1 MKVET
6 FLFKKLDR
14 KQNHLIKI
22 YYNDGDSLT
31 YHHHKFIE
39 FYLKGQLKNIFK
51 RKISC
56 ISIDYDC
63 VLSYKPSDENKE
75 ILIKI
80 ITKDIIKIITKDNK

>member
-6 FLFKKLDR
+6 FLVKKLDR

-22 YYNDGDSLT
+22 YYDDGNALT
-31 YHHHKFIE
+31 CRHHDFLE
-39 FYLKGQLKNIFK
+39 FYLKSQLKNIFK
-51 RKISC
+51 RKIAC

-80 ITKDIIKIITKDNK
+80 ITKDYE